1 MKLLGLHSLYVYAK
15 KVPVSCLLE
24 HNALQVIRGI
34 FTVELTGSQTVAR
47 WAKKEMQ
54 PVRKNETDFTKMF
67 LEFQKINFGLHF
79 YVAVKFS

>member
-34 FTVELTGSQTVAR
+34 FTVELTGSQTLRTVG
-47 WAKKEMQ
+47 
-54 PVRKNETDFTKMF
+54 
-67 LEFQKINFGLHF
+67 QKRD
-79 YVAVKFS
+79 ATSQEK